1 MRPSASLML
10 LLIQPAEIFEHHAPL
25 LGRETGQLVPR
36 GVAEFRT
43 RAGRARQER
52 ARNVGTVTRRRPTG
66 TVLLLIGLV
75 SRQTAA
81 RVEQFSI
88 EALLPFDRAAVEPP
102 RFKLAGELARFLREG
117 TGRSGIAARLQSLEL
132 FGQLA
137 LAAGK
142 LTQALHHRVAA
153 RAHHREQPLRV
164 AVHALLLLRHAGE
177 LLEGFLEAGSRLRP
191 GDALRGPHERVRGR
205 VEGVECLLGE
215 GRGGRRTWVAL
226 LELLARLLHLILRV
240 PERRLEL
247 R

>member
-10 LLIQPAEIFEHHAPL
+10 LLIQPAKIFEHHAPL

-36 GVAEFRT
+36 GVADFRT
-43 RAGRARQER
+43 RADRAREER
-52 ARNVGTVTRRRPTG
+52 AWNVDTVARRRTTG
-66 TVLLLIGLV
+66 TLLLLV
-75 SRQTAA
+75 RLLSRQTAA
-81 RVEQFSI
+81 RVEQLAI

-102 RFKLAGELARFLREG
+102 RFQLTGEGAGR
-117 TGRSGIAARLQSLEL
+117 TGIAARLQPLEL

-142 LTQALHHRVAA
+142 LTQPLHHRVAA
-153 RAHHREQPLRV
+153 RAHHREHPLRV

-177 LLEGFLEAGSRLRP
+177 LLEGFLEAGPRSRP

-215 GRGGRRTWVAL
+215 GRGGRWAGIAL

-240 PERRLEL
+240 PERGFEL